1 VQVQAPNPFALHSPK
16 LAAEQLYNWD
26 FFWRRR
32 IVPRSEEERKVGAVH
47 DYTTRASIWLADLA
61 ARVSGTGEDGLPR
74 VRLSPYRLDHAMRGI
89 GGQALIDLLDV
100 AHLGRQKPDRERT
113 MSDWPIVG
121 VFFRRGGD
129 VGARPKSIQKIYD
142 RMEFHATRQA
152 SKRNPETAEERN
164 QRLIIEDAI
173 RAISSL
179 QEIRSVTYEEA
190 IRRELLR
197 GDEHRPRRTRESEQP
212 TPLRGTEIPATRQSH
227 GTPREA
233 GAPASAVIPV

>member
-1 VQVQAPNPFALHSPK
+1 
-16 LAAEQLYNWD
+16 
-26 FFWRRR
+26 
-32 IVPRSEEERKVGAVH
+32 
-47 DYTTRASIWLADLA
+47 
-61 ARVSGTGEDGLPR
+61 
-74 VRLSPYRLDHAMRGI
+74 
-89 GGQALIDLLDV
+89 
-100 AHLGRQKPDRERT
+100 

-190 IRRELLR
+190 IRRELLKEATSIAR
-197 GDEHRPRRTRESEQP
+197 DALAESERP
-212 TPLRGTEIPATRQSH
+212 TPLRVQKYQQLGNRMELREKRALQRQQ
-227 GTPREA
+227 
-233 GAPASAVIPV
+233 